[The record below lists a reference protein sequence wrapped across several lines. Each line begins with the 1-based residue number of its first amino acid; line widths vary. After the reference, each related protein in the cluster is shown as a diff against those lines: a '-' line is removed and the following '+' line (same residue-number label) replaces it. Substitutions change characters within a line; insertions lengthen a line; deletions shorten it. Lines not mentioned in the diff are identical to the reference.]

1 METKLAKIAEVAREK
16 PEEKFTSLVHLINK
30 EMLIQCHQELS
41 GKKAAGIDRVS
52 KTEYEQ
58 NLESNI
64 EDLLERMK
72 RQAYKPQAVRRT
84 YIEKPGSNKMRPL
97 GIPSY
102 EDKLV
107 QLALVKILGA
117 IYEQDFL
124 DCSVGFRPG
133 RGSHDALKMLANI
146 IEKGKVNYIV
156 DADIKGFFD
165 QVDHEWLRK
174 FLEHRIADPNI
185 QRLIARFLKAGV
197 VEAGIKY
204 DTPEGTPQGGVI
216 SPLLANIYLHYVLD
230 LWFYKVVR
238 KKSRGKAYMV
248 RYADDFVCCFKYE
261 EDARRFHEELKERL
275 AKFKLALAEEKTK
288 IIPFGKKVGAKRQED
303 EEDDEDQEG
312 TFDFLGFTHYGG
324 KSRHGS
330 YRVKRKTSRKKYKA
344 SLLKC
349 KEWIKQN
356 RNLPAVEL
364 VKGLKKKLVG
374 YYHYYGITDNYRAME
389 MFRTETEKMLYKW
402 MNRRSQRKSFGW
414 EKFRLF
420 MKKMPLPQPK
430 IYVNIYDLQPRH
442 RVWLRGIM
450 I

>member
-165 QVDHEWLRK
+165 HVDHEWLRK

-238 KKSRGKAYMV
+238 KNSRGKAYMV
-248 RYADDFVCCFKYE
+248 RYADDFVCCFQYE
-261 EDARRFHEELKERL
+261 EDARRFYEELKERL
-275 AKFKLALAEEKTK
+275 AKFKLAVAEEKTK
-288 IIPFGKKVGAKRQED
+288 IIPFGRKVGTKRQED
-303 EEDDEDQEG
+303 EDDDDQAG
-312 TFDFLGFTHYGG
+312 TFNFLGFTHYGG

-364 VKGLKKKLVG
+364 VKGLKSKLVG

-414 EKFRLF
+414 EKFRIF
-420 MKKMPLPQPK
+420 MEKMPLPQPK